1 MWISFDTFIT
11 SYSKRMDFSVLHI
24 ICIQMP
30 SFLYRKLNVKH
41 KSSLSS
47 VKVTE
52 MTCDWVK
59 MNSLYGLVVDVL
71 IWYGWYE
78 PLICSHSDE
87 YIHTF
92 TLMPPARSSVFT
104 SVWALA
110 LEERS
115 FNYELLRRWVSPPEE
130 RNETRWG
137 GENVRDLTA
146 PDQNVRHCRE
156 AVFILSWCA
165 QDIMGKTSW
174 VK

>member
-1 MWISFDTFIT
+1 
-11 SYSKRMDFSVLHI
+11 
-24 ICIQMP
+24 MP
-30 SFLYRKLNVKH
+30 SFLYRKLNMKH

-47 VKVTE
+47 VNRLNDSQNLWLSEDELPIWTI
-52 MTCDWVK
+52 
-59 MNSLYGLVVDVL
+59 VVDVL
-71 IWYGWYE
+71 IW
-78 PLICSHSDE
+78 LIWATYMFSDE
-87 YIHTF
+87 YITF
-92 TLMPPARSSVFT
+92 TARSSVFT

-156 AVFILSWCA
+156 AVFILSWSA
-165 QDIMGKTSW
+165 QDIMGKNLLSQIMSMN
-174 VK
+174 